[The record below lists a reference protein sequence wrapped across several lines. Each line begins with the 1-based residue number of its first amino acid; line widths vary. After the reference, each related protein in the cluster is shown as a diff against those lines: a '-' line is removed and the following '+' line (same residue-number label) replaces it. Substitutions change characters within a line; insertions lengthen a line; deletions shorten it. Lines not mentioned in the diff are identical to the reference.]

1 MSDDDNQTNNHAT
14 RQMTETEAA
23 ESMPNTVENDNMTF
37 ADLGLD
43 DRLLRGLAKL
53 NFTKPTPIQAKSIP
67 LALAGRD
74 ILAKART
81 GSGKTAAFMLPLIHK
96 ILSAKDAL
104 PPNSPAL
111 AATRG
116 LVLVPTVELA
126 GQVTAFTENI
136 LLFCGRAIN
145 VLNIAGKQNDKVQQP
160 LLATQPDIIISTP
173 SRILAQLKINA
184 VDLKTHFQ
192 TLVIDEA
199 DLVCNYDYQDDVKEL
214 LTFLPKIFQTF
225 LMSATLGDDVD
236 SLKQLVLR
244 SPAILKMEDKA
255 MDSSW
260 NNLKQLYT
268 ICNETDKYLILYVLL
283 KLKLLKGKCIIFVND
298 IERCYRLKLFLEQ
311 FSIPSVVLNSE
322 LPLNSRVH
330 IVEEFNKGIYD
341 YMIATD
347 EGGLKGEK
355 EEDLVPTVN
364 QEDKQEAKIED
375 GQDNEE
381 DEEDEEEAEDEDE
394 DKESEEE
401 DAIPEGDL
409 EMEFDGSEGEDLS
422 EGEDELDELMKA
434 SDDEDEEEAATMLDM
449 DGADETEPGSK
460 KRKQP
465 DSSSTSISKD
475 ADSSKGA
482 TKSKKKSGSK
492 KDQEYGVSRG
502 IDFVNVA
509 AVINFDFPPTAKA
522 YTHRVGRTARGGQ
535 MGTSLSFVVTAEEKE
550 KSVTTSRQLGAGGW
564 SYLQG
569 DDEKVFERV
578 LKQQDVAG
586 CVVNPYTIPM
596 QQLAGFRYRMEDAMR
611 AVTRSSIREARLKE
625 LKTEMLNSEK
635 LRAHFEDKPKDLEY
649 LRHDKTLHPTRVQ
662 AHMKHVP
669 GYMMPKVQAVSTQK
683 IGEASGLG
691 QVTFKKKPQNHIR
704 KARQNNKG
712 GKSGGGGGKKNDPL
726 KKFSYGGGKGG
737 GRGGKRQKTA

>member
-1 MSDDDNQTNNHAT
+1 MSEEHSKS
-14 RQMTETEAA
+14 MTETEAA
-23 ESMPNTVENDNMTF
+23 EVTPNTVDDNLTF

-53 NFTKPTPIQAKSIP
+53 NFTKPTPVQAKSIP
-67 LALAGRD
+67 LALAGKD

-96 ILSAKDAL
+96 ILAVKDAL
-104 PPNSPAL
+104 PANSPEAT
-111 AATRG
+111 ATRG

-126 GQVTAFTENI
+126 GQVTAFTNNI
-136 LLFCGRAIN
+136 LLFCGRAVS
-145 VLNIAGKQNDKVQQP
+145 VLNIAGKQNDNIQQP
-160 LLATQPDIIISTP
+160 LLATQPDIIVSTP
-173 SRILAQLKINA
+173 SRILAQLKLNA

-199 DLVCNYDYQDDVKEL
+199 DLVCNYDYEEDVKEL
-214 LTFLPKIFQTF
+214 LTFLPKIFQSF

-244 SPAILKMEDKA
+244 SPAILKMEDKT
-255 MDSSW
+255 MDSTW
-260 NNLKQLYT
+260 DNLKQLYT
-268 ICNETDKYLILYVLL
+268 ICSETDKYLILYVLL

-330 IVEEFNKGIYD
+330 IVEEFNKGVYD

-355 EEDLVPTVN
+355 EDEEKASV
-364 QEDKQEAKIED
+364 EEIEET
-375 GQDNEE
+375 NE
-381 DEEDEEEAEDEDE
+381 DEDVEEEEEEAE
-394 DKESEEE
+394 EE
-401 DAIPEGDL
+401 DDGIPEGDL
-409 EMEFDGSEGEDLS
+409 EMEFDGSEGEDL
-422 EGEDELDELMKA
+422 
-434 SDDEDEEEAATMLDM
+434 DEDEDEMEALMKGSDNEDEDDEASAMAEMQGGGVTP
-449 DGADETEPGSK
+449 ADSK

-465 DSSSTSISKD
+465 EPDTKTTP
-475 ADSSKGA
+475 
-482 TKSKKKSGSK
+482 TKSKKKTGLK

-509 AVINFDFPPTAKA
+509 AVVNFDFPPTAKS

-550 KSVTTSRQLGAGGW
+550 KSLKNSQIIGGGGW
-564 SYLQG
+564 NHMQG
-569 DDEKVFERV
+569 DDEAVYNRV
-578 LKQQDVAG
+578 VKQQSASG
-586 CVVNPYTIPM
+586 CTINPYTIPM
-596 QQLAGFRYRMEDAMR
+596 QQLAGFRYRMDDAMR
-611 AVTRSSIREARLKE
+611 AVTRMSIREARLKE
-625 LKTEMLNSEK
+625 LKAEMLNSEK

-669 GYMMPKVQAVSTQK
+669 DYMMPKVQAVSSEK
-683 IGEASGLG
+683 IGDAEGLG
-691 QVTFKKKPQNHIR
+691 QINYKKKTQNSVR
-704 KARQNNKG
+704 KAHQNKRH
-712 GKSGGGGGKKNDPL
+712 GGGRGGSGGKKNDPL
-726 KKFSYGGGKGG
+726 KKFSFGGGGSKGK
-737 GRGGKRQKTA
+737 GGKRQKTA

>member
-1 MSDDDNQTNNHAT
+1 MSEEHSKS
-14 RQMTETEAA
+14 MTETEAA
-23 ESMPNTVENDNMTF
+23 EVTPNTVDDNLTF

-53 NFTKPTPIQAKSIP
+53 NFTKPTPVQAKSIP
-67 LALAGRD
+67 LALAGKD

-96 ILSAKDAL
+96 ILAVKDAL
-104 PPNSPAL
+104 PANSPEAT
-111 AATRG
+111 ATRG

-126 GQVTAFTENI
+126 GQVTAFTNNI
-136 LLFCGRAIN
+136 LLFCGRAVS
-145 VLNIAGKQNDKVQQP
+145 VLNIAGKQNDNIQQP
-160 LLATQPDIIISTP
+160 LLATQPDIIVSTP
-173 SRILAQLKINA
+173 SRILAQLKLNA

-199 DLVCNYDYQDDVKEL
+199 DLVCNYDYEEDVKEL
-214 LTFLPKIFQTF
+214 LTFLPKIFQSF

-244 SPAILKMEDKA
+244 SPAILKMEDKT
-255 MDSSW
+255 MDSTW
-260 NNLKQLYT
+260 DNLKQLYT
-268 ICNETDKYLILYVLL
+268 ICSETDKYLILYVLL

-330 IVEEFNKGIYD
+330 IVEEFNKGVYD

-355 EEDLVPTVN
+355 EEELKASVEEIEEN
-364 QEDKQEAKIED
+364 NED
-375 GQDNEE
+375 E
-381 DEEDEEEAEDEDE
+381 DEEDEEEAEEE
-394 DKESEEE
+394 AEE
-401 DAIPEGDL
+401 DDGIPEGDL
-409 EMEFDGSEGEDLS
+409 EMEFDGSEGEDLDND
-422 EGEDELDELMKA
+422 EDEMEAMMKA
-434 SDDEDEEEAATMLDM
+434 SDNEDEDDEASAMAEMQGGDVTPTD
-449 DGADETEPGSK
+449 SK

-465 DSSSTSISKD
+465 EPDTKT
-475 ADSSKGA
+475 AP
-482 TKSKKKSGSK
+482 TKSKKKSGPK

-509 AVINFDFPPTAKA
+509 AVVNFDFPPTAKS

-550 KSVTTSRQLGAGGW
+550 KSLKSSQIIGGGGW
-564 SYLQG
+564 NQMQG
-569 DDEKVFERV
+569 DDEAVFNRV
-578 LKQQDVAG
+578 VKQQSASG
-586 CVVNPYTIPM
+586 CTINPYTIPM
-596 QQLAGFRYRMEDAMR
+596 QQLAGFRYRMDDAMR
-611 AVTRSSIREARLKE
+611 AVTRMSIREARLKE
-625 LKTEMLNSEK
+625 LKAEMLNSEK

-669 GYMMPKVQAVSTQK
+669 DYMMPKVQAVSSEK
-683 IGEASGLG
+683 IGEAEGLG
-691 QVTFKKKPQNHIR
+691 HINFKKKTQNSVR
-704 KARQNNKG
+704 VSRQNKRH
-712 GKSGGGGGKKNDPL
+712 GGGGGGSGGKKNDPL
-726 KKFSYGGGKGG
+726 KKFSFGGG
-737 GRGGKRQKTA
+737 GRNKDRKGGKRQKTA

>member
-1 MSDDDNQTNNHAT
+1 MSNSA
-14 RQMTETEAA
+14 MSETEAA
-23 ESMPNTVENDNMTF
+23 EVTPNTVDDNLTF

-53 NFTKPTPIQAKSIP
+53 NFTKPTPVQAKSIP
-67 LALAGRD
+67 LALAGKD

-96 ILSAKDAL
+96 ILAVKDAL
-104 PPNSPAL
+104 PANSPEAT
-111 AATRG
+111 ATRG

-126 GQVTAFTENI
+126 GQVTAFTNNI
-136 LLFCGRAIN
+136 LLFCGRAVN

-160 LLATQPDIIISTP
+160 LLATMPDIIISTP
-173 SRILAQLKINA
+173 SRILAQLKLNA

-199 DLVCNYDYQDDVKEL
+199 DLVCNYDYEEDVKEL
-214 LTFLPKIFQTF
+214 LTFLPKIFQSF

-255 MDSSW
+255 MDSTW
-260 NNLKQLYT
+260 DNLKQLYT
-268 ICNETDKYLILYVLL
+268 ICSETDKYLILYVLL

-355 EEDLVPTVN
+355 EEEASI
-364 QEDKQEAKIED
+364 QEVVEESAEDDKED
-375 GQDNEE
+375 DEEKDE
-381 DEEDEEEAEDEDE
+381 DEEDEQED
-394 DKESEEE
+394 EEE
-401 DAIPEGDL
+401 DDGIPEGDL
-409 EMEFDGSEGEDLS
+409 EMEFDGSEGEDLE
-422 EGEDELDELMKA
+422 EGEDELEAMMKA
-434 SDDEDEEEAATMLDM
+434 SDNEDEEDEESAMAEMQGSATP
-449 DGADETEPGSK
+449 ADSK
-460 KRKQP
+460 KRKAP
-465 DSSSTSISKD
+465 EDDSKTASAAAASSS
-475 ADSSKGA
+475 
-482 TKSKKKSGSK
+482 TKSKKKSGPK

-509 AVINFDFPPTAKA
+509 AVVNFDFPPTAKS

-550 KSVTTSRQLGAGGW
+550 KSVKASQLLGGGGW
-564 SYLQG
+564 SHMQG
-569 DDEKVFERV
+569 DDEIVFNRV
-578 LKQQDVAG
+578 VKQQEASG
-586 CVVNPYTIPM
+586 CTINPYTIPM
-596 QQLAGFRYRMEDAMR
+596 QQLAGFRYRMDDAMR
-611 AVTRSSIREARLKE
+611 AVTRGSIREARLKE
-625 LKTEMLNSEK
+625 LKAEMLNSEK
-635 LRAHFEDKPKDLEY
+635 LRAHFEDKPKDLEF

-662 AHMKHVP
+662 PHMKHVP
-669 GYMMPKVQAVSTQK
+669 DYMMPKVQAVSSQK
-683 IGEASGLG
+683 IGETVGLG
-691 QVTFKKKPQNHIR
+691 QITYKKKAQNSAR
-704 KARQNNKG
+704 KGRQGKG
-712 GKSGGGGGKKNDPL
+712 ASSGGKKNDPL
-726 KKFSYGGGKGG
+726 KKFSFGGNKNK
-737 GRGGKRQKTA
+737 GGKRQRTA